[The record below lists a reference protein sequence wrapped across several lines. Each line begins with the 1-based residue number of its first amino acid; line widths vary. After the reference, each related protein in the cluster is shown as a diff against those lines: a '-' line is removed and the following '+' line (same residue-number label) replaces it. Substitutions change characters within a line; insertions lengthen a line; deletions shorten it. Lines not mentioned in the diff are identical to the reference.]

1 MKGGVMSKKKKNKI
15 DGTYSYIEHNII
27 NSEAWKGLKAHTK
40 WLYFEFKLRWYGD
53 NTRNIIFTYLEAKKI
68 MAIKTFTDDRTLLIE
83 RGFIDVVKRGGLEK
97 ECMIYGLSNRW
108 KKYGTKDFI
117 KIDIE
122 KILPEIYTT
131 KFKKGHQFM
140 GNRFKEKENL

>member
-1 MKGGVMSKKKKNKI
+1 MSKKKKNKI

-53 NTRNIIFTYLEAKKI
+53 NTRNIILTYIEANKI
-68 MAIKTFTDDRTLLIE
+68 MSIDTFINDRKLLIE
-83 RGFIDVVKRGGLEK
+83 RGFIDVIRRGGLEK
-97 ECMIYGLSNRW
+97 QCMIYGLSNRW

-117 KIDIE
+117 KVDIE

-131 KFKKGHQFM
+131 KFKKGHKFM
-140 GNRFKEKENL
+140 GNRFKKKEYL

>member
-1 MKGGVMSKKKKNKI
+1 MSKKNKNKI
-15 DGTYSYIEHNII
+15 DGDWSYIEHNII

-40 WLYFEFKLRWYGD
+40 WLYFEYKLRWHGN
-53 NTRNIIFTYLEAKKI
+53 NTKNIIFTYLEAKKI
-68 MAIKTFTDDRTLLIE
+68 MSINTFINDRTLLIE

-117 KIDIE
+117 QGDIE

-140 GNRFKEKENL
+140 GNRFKKKEHL

>member
-1 MKGGVMSKKKKNKI
+1 MSKKKKNKI

-40 WLYFEFKLRWYGD
+40 WLYFEYKLRWYGD
-53 NTRNIIFTYLEAKKI
+53 NTRNIILTYIEAHKI
-68 MAIKTFTDDRTLLIE
+68 MSINTFINDRKLLIE
-83 RGFIDVVKRGGLEK
+83 RGFIDLIKRGGLEK
-97 ECMIYGLSNRW
+97 QCMIYGLSNRW

-117 KIDIE
+117 KVDIE

-131 KFKKGHQFM
+131 KFKKGHKFM
-140 GNRFKEKENL
+140 GNRFKKKEYL